1 MPTALV
7 TGANRGIGLEFARQY
22 AADGWRVIATCR
34 DPAVARALAAVKGAE
49 VRPLDVADAAA
60 IAGLGRALAGQAIDV
75 LVSNAGVWFRDG
87 ERFGALDYRAWQLSF
102 AVNAIA
108 TARLAEA
115 LAGSVAGSAERKIVA
130 ISSRLGSL
138 ALMQSGYL
146 YASTKAALNA
156 IVKGLAHDLKDRGII
171 AIAMTPGWVRTDM
184 GGPDAALSVEQSVA
198 GMRRVIAGLTAADSG
213 GFFAHDGAAVPY

>member
-1 MPTALV
+1 MPTVLI
-7 TGANRGIGLEFARQY
+7 TGTSRGIGLEFARQY
-22 AADGWRVIATCR
+22 AAEGWRVLATCR
-34 DPAVARALAAVKGAE
+34 DPNKAKAMKALGVEAH
-49 VRPLDVADAAA
+49 RLDVGDGAA
-60 IAGLGRALAGQAIDV
+60 IAALGRALEGTPIDV
-75 LVSNAGVWFRDG
+75 LLSNAGLWFRGG
-87 ERFGALDYRAWQLSF
+87 ERFGALDYDAWGTSF
-102 AVNAIA
+102 RVNAIA

-115 LAGSVAGSAERKIVA
+115 FAGNLAAAAEKKLVA

-171 AIAMTPGWVRTDM
+171 VIAMTPGWVRTDM
-184 GGPDAALSVEQSVA
+184 GGADAALSVEQSIA
-198 GMRRVIAGLTAADSG
+198 GMRRVIAGLRPADTG